1 MGKTLALVSL
11 SWLAF
16 AANLEAQHVMLR
28 AHAGIGAK
36 DIYGAGGGI
45 SATVV
50 TPGGKYN
57 VGGRF
62 TYHTGDTF
70 TFQSARGNTQFDA
83 DIFIVAAEF
92 GAQLLSEPVIVRTV
106 GNVGGA
112 WVEVGSS
119 GVLGVTTTTEARL
132 ALGPSLL
139 VALPLGGGGFAG
151 IEAKYWNIT
160 DIEKTFAIYFTIGGA
175 FGR

>member
-1 MGKTLALVSL
+1 MCKTSTLVSL
-11 SWLAF
+11 FWLAF
-16 AANLEAQHVMLR
+16 VTNLEAQHVMLR
-28 AHAGIGAK
+28 AHAGIGTE
-36 DIYGAGGGI
+36 DIYGAGGGV

-70 TFQSARGNTQFDA
+70 TFQTTTFDA

-92 GAQLLSEPVIVRTV
+92 GAQLFSGPVIVRTV

-112 WVEVGSS
+112 WVDVASSSS
-119 GVLGVTTTTEARL
+119 GAPGVITTTEVRL

-139 VALPLGGGGFAG
+139 VALPLGSGGFVG